1 MKTFERN
8 AQRFETV
15 CFSMFNTFFCFF
27 SLLYNTFIYIMW
39 VCEWTKLIL
48 KHVIIIFAEYT

>member
-15 CFSMFNTFFCFF
+15 CFPIFKDFIFN
-27 SLLYNTFIYIMW
+27 FIF
-39 VCEWTKLIL
+39 
-48 KHVIIIFAEYT
+48 IFITPCIWRDASVEALVGKDV